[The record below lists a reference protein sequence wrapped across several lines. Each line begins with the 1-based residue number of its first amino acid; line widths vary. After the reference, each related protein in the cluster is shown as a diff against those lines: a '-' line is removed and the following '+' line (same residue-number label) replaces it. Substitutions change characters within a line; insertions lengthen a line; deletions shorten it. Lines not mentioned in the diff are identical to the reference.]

1 MDPAT
6 RAGNVR
12 PAFIEALG
20 DAARATGLPGADKQ
34 GVFTPS
40 GAGTNPLY
48 TEIRLRADTLMG
60 AELAARPEYRELQPY
75 ARQQAIDL
83 VANALPAE
91 RSNTLVEFRQTVQ
104 TLKATYRRAAQD
116 ASRDEKGATNAADG
130 A

>member
-1 MDPAT
+1 GGPGHNPPDAVIGR
-6 RAGNVR
+6 RAN
-12 PAFIEALG
+12 
-20 DAARATGLPGADKQ
+20 
-34 GVFTPS
+34 
-40 GAGTNPLY
+40 
-48 TEIRLRADTLMG
+48 TLLG
-60 AELAARPEYRELQPY
+60 AELAEGPKYRELQPY

-104 TLKATYRRAAQD
+104 TLEATYRRAAQD